1 MDNTFFS
8 RFHPRVIDVLLR
20 DHRFWFQLGKPTRAV
35 AFESTSIRNFM
46 FVVRGSGVLS
56 ANGAEYPLT
65 VGSVFYF
72 PYRSKVRIS
81 YTSEEPMQFYSVHY
95 DYKLIEWDGGSVI
108 CSDPQESHMPIP
120 IVTQTTDIESFSRSM
135 RQLYEQWHGKAADYE
150 WQSRLMFLSL
160 VNEVRRLYLQRN
172 EGDLVRRAIN
182 KSMDYI
188 RSRYTEPLEREELA
202 EVASLSMSYFSI
214 MFKKVAGCTPTQY
227 ITKVRL
233 DKAKQLLQSSE
244 LTVSEVA
251 RQVGFQDPL
260 YFARVFAQHAGM
272 PPREYRKG

>member
-20 DHRFWFQLGKPTRAV
+20 DSRFWFNLGKPIRAIT
-35 AFESTSIRNFM
+35 FPSSKIRNFM
-46 FVVRGSGVLS
+46 FVTRGAGTLS
-56 ANGAEYPLT
+56 VNGADYPLT

-72 PYRSKVRIS
+72 PYRNKVTIA
-81 YTSEEPMQFYSVHY
+81 YTSEEPMHFYSVHY
-95 DYKLIEWDGGSVI
+95 DYKLIEWDGSSVI

-135 RQLYEQWHGKAADYE
+135 RQLYEYWHGKKADYE

-160 VNEVRRLYLQRN
+160 VNEVRRLYMQKSEN
-172 EGDLVRRAIN
+172 DLVRRAIN

-188 RSRYTEPLEREELA
+188 RSRYAEPLEREELA

-233 DKAKQLLQSSE
+233 DKAKQMLQSSSM
-244 LTVSEVA
+244 TVSEVA
-251 RQVGFQDPL
+251 REVGYQDPL
-260 YFARVFAQHAGM
+260 YFARVFSQHAGM